1 MSESPRAVVIGS
13 GIGGSA
19 AAMLLA
25 HAGVPVTL
33 IEKNRRAGGS
43 CSGYD
48 KQGFHIDIG
57 THMFCR
63 GNKGPL
69 GEVLRRVGREGAIE
83 FRRTRDIAQ
92 LRFPVRDGA
101 RDVIDGV
108 ARVSVPSDFARMPK
122 FVFELAS
129 ALRLPL
135 KEALSAAR
143 LFTRILTMSEAE
155 AISWDHRTLEEF
167 MLPYCDHPGVVGVFG
182 FLLGLYFIV
191 PYWQVSA
198 GEAILAFQRMAKDN
212 ALSYPRGGAIAIPNA
227 YCRIAKE
234 RGADVKIGVGARRV
248 LLSNG
253 SEPKKVR
260 GVELE
265 DGTIVPANIVVSTS
279 SARTTVMKL
288 VGAEH
293 FPEAYVDDVKKIVG
307 SMIAVQAKIGLK
319 KRLVDAG
326 CIVGGVGDGVDL
338 LSVTTNEMKEMFAS
352 VTHGKIPG
360 IVPFYCPVP
369 SNFDPDLAP
378 PGHQLLT
385 VCAVAPTS
393 NIALVDNA
401 AAWEEAMLRALE
413 QVVPGLRENALFIDR
428 FSVEFIEKW
437 IGKEFGPAVSTAQIP
452 TQVGRSR
459 LPTYAPIRGLYLA
472 GCCAGGRG
480 VGTELAASSAMEC
493 VDRILVDHGIPL
505 FSRAKSESTQGY
517 GIANAL
523 ATLSRFTGPP

>member
-1 MSESPRAVVIGS
+1 MSDSPRAVVIGS

-25 HAGVPVTL
+25 HAGIPVTL
-33 IEKNRRAGGS
+33 VEKNRRIGGS

-69 GEVLRRVGREGAIE
+69 GEVLRRVDREGAID

-92 LRFPVRDGA
+92 LRFPTREGA
-101 RDVIDGV
+101 RDVVDGV
-108 ARVSVPSDFARMPK
+108 ARVSVPSDVMRLPK
-122 FVFELAS
+122 FIFELAS
-129 ALRLPL
+129 ALKLPL
-135 KEALSAAR
+135 KEAFSAAR
-143 LFTRILTMSEAE
+143 LFTRILTMSESEAE
-155 AISWDHRTLEEF
+155 RWDDRTLEEF

-191 PYWQVSA
+191 PYWEVSA

-227 YCRIAKE
+227 YVRIAKE
-234 RGADVKIGVGARRV
+234 RGADVKIGVGVRRV
-248 LLSNG
+248 VIND
-253 SEPKKVR
+253 ERVR

-265 DGTIVPANIVVSTS
+265 DGTVIPANIVVSTS

-293 FPEAYVDDVKKIVG
+293 FPEAYVDQVKKIVG

-319 KRLVDAG
+319 KRLIDAG
-326 CIVGGVGDGVDL
+326 CIVGGVGKGVDL
-338 LSVTTNEMKEMFAS
+338 LSVTTSEMKEMFSA
-352 VTHGKIPG
+352 VTHGKIPS

-378 PGHQLLT
+378 PGQQLLT

-393 NIALVDNA
+393 NIALVDSA
-401 AAWEEAMLRALE
+401 SAWEEAMLSALE
-413 QVVPGLRENALFIDR
+413 QVVPGLRKEALFIDR

-452 TQVGRSR
+452 TQVGKSR
-459 LPTYAPIRGLYLA
+459 IPTYAPIRGLYLA

-493 VDRILVDHGIPL
+493 VDRILVDHGMPL
-505 FSRAKSESTQGY
+505 FSRVKA
-517 GIANAL
+517 AAR
-523 ATLSRFTGPP
+523 A

>member
-1 MSESPRAVVIGS
+1 MSEAPRAVVIGS

-25 HAGVPVTL
+25 HAGIPVTL
-33 IEKNRRAGGS
+33 IEKNRRVGGS

-69 GEVLRRVGREGAIE
+69 GEVLRRVNRDGAIE

-92 LRFPVRDGA
+92 LRFPTREGA
-101 RDVIDGV
+101 RDVHDGV
-108 ARVSVPSDFARMPK
+108 ARVSVPSDVARLPK

-129 ALRLPL
+129 ALKLSL

-155 AISWDHRTLEEF
+155 AVSWDEKTLEEF

-191 PYWQVSA
+191 PYWEVSA

-227 YCRIAKE
+227 YVRIAKE
-234 RGADVKIGVGARRV
+234 RGADVKIGAGVRRV
-248 LLSNG
+248 LISSDG
-253 SEPKKVR
+253 PKKVR
-260 GVELE
+260 GVELD
-265 DGTIVPANIVVSTS
+265 DGTIVAANIVVSTS

-293 FPEAYVDDVKKIVG
+293 FPEDYALRVQKIVG

-338 LSVTTNEMKEMFAS
+338 LSVNTDQMKEMFAA
-352 VTHGKIPG
+352 VTRGEVPA

-393 NIALVDNA
+393 NIKLTDSS
-401 AAWEEAMLRALE
+401 AAWEEAMLHALE
-413 QVVPGLRENALFIDR
+413 RVVPGLRENALFIDR

-452 TQVGRSR
+452 TQVGKSR
-459 LPTYAPIRGLYLA
+459 IPTYAPIRGLYLA

-505 FSRAKSESTQGY
+505 K
-517 GIANAL
+517 N
-523 ATLSRFTGPP
+523 